1 MLIASYTCLDRRP
14 HRLQFHRGAVIPLSN
29 HSSADAGCGHIGDPK
44 TRNRGFKYCG
54 RTVTIIAGA
63 ILNNWYHSTNQLDAL
78 AVEEMRICIIIG
90 ENRLKSLAFCAARP
104 HIVAVR

>member
-1 MLIASYTCLDRRP
+1 
-14 HRLQFHRGAVIPLSN
+14 
-29 HSSADAGCGHIGDPK
+29 
-44 TRNRGFKYCG
+44 
-54 RTVTIIAGA
+54 VTIIAGA

-104 HIVAVR
+104 HIGAVR